1 MTNQPSFLA
10 ETILEIN
17 WKAIQHNI
25 AYFKSKLK
33 TDTQLMVMLKASAYG
48 SGAVQLAQKL
58 EKEQLC
64 SYIAVAYPSEGVEL
78 RKSGITLPIMILNP
92 GVNTWEELTKHCLE
106 PEIHNIDLLKSFA
119 KFLSNSE
126 SIKDGNYP
134 IHLKFNT
141 GMNRLGIDEV
151 ELGQLKDLLTT
162 LSSIQVKSVMT
173 HLSSA
178 GILEEEEFTRAQLD
192 QFDRIKKELYNFLPQ
207 EPIAHALNSFGIERY
222 PEYQYDMVRLGIGM
236 YGAAAIDPLNKAL
249 VPICK
254 LKASISAIRKVK
266 KGDSI
271 SYSRSG
277 KAPSDGYV
285 ATLSLGYADG
295 MNRNLGNGKWE
306 VEIGGKLY
314 PTIGNICMDLCMVFL
329 GNDEISYGTEAII
342 FGGQKTIYEFAEAQ
356 KTITYEALTNIGTRV
371 KKVLIN

>member
-1 MTNQPSFLA
+1 MTNQPSFLY

-33 TDTQLMVMLKASAYG
+33 RNTRLMVMLKASAYG
-48 SGAVQLAQKL
+48 SGAVQLAQRL

-64 SYIAVAYPSEGVEL
+64 DYIAVAYLSEGVEL
-78 RKSGITLPIMILNP
+78 RENGITLPIMILNP
-92 GVNTWEELTKHCLE
+92 GLNTWEEIVKHCLE
-106 PEIHNIDLLKSFA
+106 PEIHNIELLKSFA
-119 KFLSNSE
+119 KFLGNSE
-126 SIKDGNYP
+126 STKYGNYP

-141 GMNRLGIDEV
+141 GMNRLGIDEI
-151 ELGQLKDLLTT
+151 ELGQLKDLLNNIP
-162 LSSIQVKSVMT
+162 SIQVKSIMT

-192 QFDRIKKELYNFLPQ
+192 QFDRIKEELSDFLPQ
-207 EPIAHALNSFGIERY
+207 EQIAHALNSFGIERY

-277 KAPSDGYV
+277 RAPKDGYV

-306 VEIGGKLY
+306 VEIKGKLY
-314 PTIGNICMDLCMVFL
+314 PTIGNICMDLSMVFL
-329 GNDEISYGTEAII
+329 GDDEISYGTEAII
-342 FGGQKTIYEFAEAQ
+342 FGGQKTIYDFAEAQ
-356 KTITYEALTNIGTRV
+356 NTITYEALTNIGSRV